1 MDFERLKT
9 YKQYL
14 NTIQSVL
21 NKYFENQAEYIFCK
35 KGCAHCCKKGVY
47 PYSEVEFQYLTLGF
61 MNLPQNI
68 QMKITEKILKLKEEY
83 KNCETKNEFYHV
95 CPFLGDDDECLVYD
109 FRGIICRNFG
119 ILQINS
125 ENRVLMPFCQSLGLN
140 YSNVYDD
147 ENRKFDFS
155 LVEKNGYKNIP
166 KPFPVSR
173 KLLMDKDLFEG
184 EPLDFGE
191 SKALIEWL

>member
-83 KNCETKNEFYHV
+83 KNCETKNEFYHA

>member
-1 MDFERLKT
+1 MDFEKLKK

-21 NKYFENQAEYIFCK
+21 DNYFENQSEYIFCK
-35 KGCAHCCKKGVY
+35 KGCAHCCKKGIY
-47 PYSEVEFQYLTLGF
+47 PYSEIEFQYLILGF
-61 MNLPQNI
+61 MNLPKEI
-68 QMKITEKILKLKEEY
+68 QAKITDKTLKIKEAYNKAEN
-83 KNCETKNEFYHV
+83 KENFYHI
-95 CPFLGDDDECLVYD
+95 CPFLSDNDECYVYD

-147 ENRKFDFS
+147 KKRKFDFS
-155 LVEKNGYKNIP
+155 IVEKMGYKHIP

-173 KLLMDKDLFEG
+173 KLLMAEDLFEG